1 MPDYDRLHRQ
11 NIESYS
17 RKIRQ
22 LYLDVINEVSKL
34 SVGLSLNANDEFYFR
49 NYSDLNNAV
58 NELIKELNSNV
69 RGAIVEGINTS
80 WDIANEKNDAI
91 TRELFGAKLA
101 EIPTDIR
108 NKYLSNNFGAKQEFI
123 NRKIDGLNL
132 SDRVWNMSTQF
143 KSELELALEYSI
155 GDGKS
160 AAETARQIKGYLNEP
175 NRLYR
180 RVKDVNGVLRLSKN
194 AKAYNPG
201 RGIYRSSY
209 QNALRL
215 SRNENNNSYR
225 IANYEK
231 NQNQDFVVGIEVVTT
246 PGYNSSVDGGGI
258 NCGQL
263 AGKYPKNFKFQGWHV
278 NCRCSTR
285 VILKSDAELDSDTER
300 MINGNNPSKTNQSSN
315 YIDGMQPHFNNYVKQ
330 NSSLWKNWSN
340 KPYFLGD

>member
-1 MPDYDRLHRQ
+1 MPDYDKLHRQ

-49 NYSDLNNAV
+49 NYSDLNNKV

-69 RGAIVEGINTS
+69 RGAIIEGINTS

-91 TRELFGAKLA
+91 TRELFGSKLA
-101 EIPTDIR
+101 EIPTEIR

-123 NRKIDGLNL
+123 NRKIDGLNI

-143 KSELELALEYSI
+143 KSELELAIEYSI
-155 GDGKS
+155 GEGKS

-180 RVKDVNGVLRLSKN
+180 RVRDANGVLRLSKN

-201 RGIYRSSY
+201 RGVYRSSY

-215 SRNENNNSYR
+215 SRNENNFAYR
-225 IANYEK
+225 AANYEK
-231 NQNQDFVVGIEVVTT
+231 VQKADFIVAIRVNTV
-246 PGYNSSVDGGGI
+246 PGWSSSVDQGGVD
-258 NCGQL
+258 CGAL
-263 AGKYPKNFKFQGWHV
+263 AGLYPPTYKFKGNHI
-278 NCRCSTR
+278 NCRCYVTN
-285 VILKSDAELDSDTER
+285 VLKSDDELDKDTER
-300 MINGNNPSKTNQSSN
+300 MVNGKNPIKKEDSSN
-315 YIDGMQPHFNNYVKQ
+315 YIGEMQPFYKQ
-330 NSSLWKNWSN
+330 YIEKNKQRFAKWNN
-340 KPYFLGD
+340 KPLFME